1 MKEQFIRMVEKY
13 NQNPSGFKGANVV
26 YQFELDGVGTY
37 QVAIVDGVA
46 EFHDNPAKKSD
57 CTLQLSPDNLQK
69 LIKGELNPT
78 MAFMTGKLKIKG
90 DISLAMKLQS
100 LLK

>member
-1 MKEQFIRMVEKY
+1 MKEQFLKMVDKF
-13 NQNPSGFKGANVV
+13 NQNPASFAGFNAV
-26 YQFELDGVGTY
+26 YQFDLDGEKSY

-46 EFHDNPAKKSD
+46 QFYDHVEKKSD
-57 CTLQLSPDNLQK
+57 CTLQLSADNLVK
-69 LIKGELNPT
+69 LIKGDLNPT

-90 DISLAMKLQS
+90 DLSLAMKLQS

>member
-1 MKEQFIRMVEKY
+1 MVEKY
-13 NQNPSGFKGANVV
+13 NQNPSSFKGTNVV
-26 YQFELDGVGTY
+26 YQFDLDGVGTY
-37 QVAIVDGVA
+37 QVAITDGVA
-46 EFHDNPAKKSD
+46 QFYEQPEKKAD

-69 LIKGELNPT
+69 LIKGDLNPT

-90 DISLAMKLQS
+90 DLSLAMKLQS